1 MSETIKAVLPLTRWQ
16 GDKATYHLVIFAGGE
31 AEAVAGHALMQRLEM
46 GRTRGFGSLKVMARI
61 GETAW
66 KTSVFPQKQ
75 KSEWILLV
83 SKKVIRAEDLAPG
96 DRIPVALEFL

>member
-1 MSETIKAVLPLTRWQ
+1 MSETIKATLPLTRWQ

-31 AEAVAGHALMQRLEM
+31 AEALAGHALMQRLEF

-61 GETAW
+61 GETVW
-66 KTSVFPQKQ
+66 ETSVFPQKQ
-75 KSEWILLV
+75 KSEWVLLV

-96 DRIPVALEFL
+96 DRVPVALELL